1 VAIICYTINA
11 IDAYFYIMAYRIVI
25 FDDNEERLNS
35 VEMLLNLSSV
45 FECVGIF
52 KNCNNLLKD
61 IETTRPDLILM
72 DIDMPGINGI
82 EATRMIRRK
91 YELLPII
98 IQTIFEENDKIF
110 DSLRAGA
117 NGYLLKK
124 TGPEK
129 FLDSLSEALEGG
141 APMSGSIASKVLQ
154 YFSSPQQS
162 KKDYHLTERE
172 KEILSMLV
180 KGYSYKIIAA
190 ECKIAYNTVNNH
202 IRKIYDK
209 LYVSSATEAV
219 SLALRERIV

>member
-1 VAIICYTINA
+1 MAIICYAINVT
-11 IDAYFYIMAYRIVI
+11 DAYFYNMAYRIVI

-35 VEMLLNLSSV
+35 VQMLLDLSPK
-45 FECVGIF
+45 FECAGIF
-52 KNCNNLLKD
+52 RNCNNLMND
-61 IETTRPDLILM
+61 IAATQPDLILM

-82 EATRMIRRK
+82 EATRMIRK
-91 YELLPII
+91 QYDLLPII

-129 FLDSLSEALEGG
+129 FLDSIGEALEGG